1 MLLAEGFAIVDIT
14 EELWR
19 NIMDVVQFQE
29 KLREICDLG
38 KQNGNMLT
46 HEQIRELF
54 ASTDLETSQ
63 MVKVLQYLKL
73 QGISIEGEADT
84 ALEEETGAEAPEPQ
98 SNGTSVPLTAE
109 EEAYLKE
116 YLAEVSNG
124 KEISEEM
131 LHLLFENLSSGDA
144 LAEAALTSIY
154 LSVAANMAAD
164 MNCAEIY
171 LADLIQEANVVLLTA
186 LSDPETEHK
195 DDAWLRLQLRKG
207 IIAAIEDQTQQ
218 KFQDDCLVAK
228 VEKLESAVKDLT
240 DDDGENRFTIDEL
253 AVILDMNV
261 DEIRDILR
269 LTGDD
274 K

>member
-1 MLLAEGFAIVDIT
+1 MDI
-14 EELWR
+14 
-19 NIMDVVQFQE
+19 VQFQE
-29 KLREICDLG
+29 KLREICELG
-38 KQNGNMLT
+38 KQNDNLLT
-46 HEQIRELF
+46 HEQIREHF

-73 QGISIEGEADT
+73 QGISIEGEEQAQPGAGAT
-84 ALEEETGAEAPEPQ
+84 KEEYTSG
-98 SNGTSVPLTAE
+98 GTSTPLTAE
-109 EEAYLKE
+109 EETYLKE
-116 YLAEVSNG
+116 YLSEVSVG
-124 KEISEEM
+124 KELSEEM
-131 LHLLFENLSSGDA
+131 LHTLFENLSQGDA
-144 LAEAALTSIY
+144 LAEAALTSFY
-154 LSVAANMAAD
+154 LPVAANMAAD
-164 MNCAEIY
+164 MNCAEIH
-171 LADLIQEANVVLLTA
+171 LGDLIQEANVVLLTA

-218 KFQDDCLVAK
+218 KFQDDCLIAK
-228 VEKLESAVKDLT
+228 VEKLEAAVKELT

-261 DEIRDILR
+261 DEIRNILR

>member
-1 MLLAEGFAIVDIT
+1 
-14 EELWR
+14 
-19 NIMDVVQFQE
+19 MDVVQFQE

-38 KQNGNMLT
+38 KQSGNLLT
-46 HEQIRELF
+46 HEQIREHF
-54 ASTDLETSQ
+54 AGTKLETSQ

-73 QGISIEGEADT
+73 QGITIEGEESAPQGET
-84 ALEEETGAEAPEPQ
+84 EEAEAAEVQPNGTKTPLTPEEE
-98 SNGTSVPLTAE
+98 S
-109 EEAYLKE
+109 YLKE
-116 YLAEVSNG
+116 YLCEVSTG
-124 KEISEEM
+124 KEVSQEM
-131 LHLLFENLSSGDA
+131 VRTLFENLADGDA
-144 LAEAALTSIY
+144 LAEAALTSLY
-154 LSVAANMAAD
+154 LPVAANMAAD
-164 MNCAEIY
+164 MNCSEIH

-228 VEKLESAVKDLT
+228 VEKLESAVKDLA

-253 AVILDMNV
+253 AVILDMKV

>member
-1 MLLAEGFAIVDIT
+1 
-14 EELWR
+14 
-19 NIMDVVQFQE
+19 MDVIQFQE
-29 KLREICDLG
+29 KLRNICELG

-46 HEQIRELF
+46 HEQIREHF

-63 MVKVLQYLKL
+63 MLKVLQYLKL
-73 QGISIEGEADT
+73 QGIMIEGDT
-84 ALEEETGAEAPEPQ
+84 APVETEEVGETEPE
-98 SNGTSVPLTAE
+98 SKGTRTPLTSE

-116 YLAEVSNG
+116 VSP
-124 KEISEEM
+124 EM
-131 LHLLFENLSSGDA
+131 LHTLFENLADGDA
-144 LAEAALTSIY
+144 IAEAALTSIY
-154 LSVAANMAAD
+154 LPVAANMAAD
-164 MNCAEIY
+164 MNCTEIQ

-186 LSDPETEHK
+186 LSDPETERK

-207 IIAAIEDQTQQ
+207 IIAAIEEQTQQ
-218 KFQDDCLVAK
+218 KFQDDCLVTK

>member
-1 MLLAEGFAIVDIT
+1 
-14 EELWR
+14 
-19 NIMDVVQFQE
+19 MDVIQFQE
-29 KLREICDLG
+29 KLRNICELG

-46 HEQIRELF
+46 HEQIREHF

-63 MVKVLQYLKL
+63 MLKVLQYLKL
-73 QGISIEGEADT
+73 QGIMIEGDT
-84 ALEEETGAEAPEPQ
+84 VPVETEEVGETEPE
-98 SNGTSVPLTAE
+98 SKGTSTPLTSE
-109 EEAYLKE
+109 EEAYLKD

-124 KEISEEM
+124 KEVSPEM
-131 LHLLFENLSSGDA
+131 LHTLFENLADGDA
-144 LAEAALTSIY
+144 IAEAALTSIY
-154 LSVAANMAAD
+154 LPVAANMAAD
-164 MNCAEIY
+164 MNCTEIQ

-186 LSDPETEHK
+186 LSDPETERK

-207 IIAAIEDQTQQ
+207 IIAAIEEQTQK

-228 VEKLESAVKDLT
+228 VEKLENAVKELT

>member
-1 MLLAEGFAIVDIT
+1 
-14 EELWR
+14 
-19 NIMDVVQFQE
+19 MDVIQFEE
-29 KLREICDLG
+29 KLRNICELG

-46 HEQIRELF
+46 HEQIREHF

-63 MVKVLQYLKL
+63 MLKVLQYLKL
-73 QGISIEGEADT
+73 QGIMIEGDT
-84 ALEEETGAEAPEPQ
+84 APMETEEVGEMEPE
-98 SNGTSVPLTAE
+98 SKGTSTPLTSE
-109 EEAYLKE
+109 EEAYLKD

-124 KEISEEM
+124 KEVSPEM
-131 LHLLFENLSSGDA
+131 LHTLFENLADGDA
-144 LAEAALTSIY
+144 IAEAALTSIY
-154 LSVAANMAAD
+154 LPVAANMAAD
-164 MNCAEIY
+164 MNCTEIQ

-186 LSDPETEHK
+186 LSDPETERK

-207 IIAAIEDQTQQ
+207 IIAAIEEQTQQ
-218 KFQDDCLVAK
+218 KFQDDCLVTK

>member
-1 MLLAEGFAIVDIT
+1 
-14 EELWR
+14 
-19 NIMDVVQFQE
+19 MDVIQFQE
-29 KLREICDLG
+29 KLRNICELG

-46 HEQIRELF
+46 HEQIREHF

-63 MVKVLQYLKL
+63 MLKVLQYLKL
-73 QGISIEGEADT
+73 QGIMIEGDT
-84 ALEEETGAEAPEPQ
+84 APVETEEGGETEPE
-98 SNGTSVPLTAE
+98 SKGTSTPLTSE
-109 EEAYLKE
+109 EEAYLKD

-124 KEISEEM
+124 KEVSPEM
-131 LHLLFENLSSGDA
+131 LHTLFENLADGDA
-144 LAEAALTSIY
+144 IAEAALTSIY
-154 LSVAANMAAD
+154 LPVAANMAAD
-164 MNCAEIY
+164 MNCTEIQ

-186 LSDPETEHK
+186 LSDPETERK

-207 IIAAIEDQTQQ
+207 IIAAIEEQTQQ
-218 KFQDDCLVAK
+218 KFQDDCLVTK

>member
-1 MLLAEGFAIVDIT
+1 
-14 EELWR
+14 
-19 NIMDVVQFQE
+19 MDVVQFQE
-29 KLREICDLG
+29 KLRNICELG

-46 HEQIRELF
+46 HEQIREHF

-63 MVKVLQYLKL
+63 MLKVLQYLKL
-73 QGISIEGEADT
+73 HGIMIEGYT
-84 ALEEETGAEAPEPQ
+84 APVETEEVGETEPE
-98 SNGTSVPLTAE
+98 SKGTSTPLTSE
-109 EEAYLKE
+109 EEAYLKD

-124 KEISEEM
+124 KKVSQEM
-131 LHLLFENLSSGDA
+131 LHTLFENLADGDA
-144 LAEAALTSIY
+144 IAEAALTSIY
-154 LSVAANMAAD
+154 LPVAANMAAD
-164 MNCAEIY
+164 MNCTEIQ

-186 LSDPETEHK
+186 LSDPETERK

-207 IIAAIEDQTQQ
+207 IIAAIEEQTQK

-228 VEKLESAVKDLT
+228 VEKLESEVKDLT

>member
-1 MLLAEGFAIVDIT
+1 
-14 EELWR
+14 
-19 NIMDVVQFQE
+19 MDVVQFQE

-46 HEQIRELF
+46 HEQIREHF
-54 ASTDLETSQ
+54 ADTDLETSQ
-63 MVKVLQYLKL
+63 MIKVLQYLKL
-73 QGISIEGEADT
+73 QGIVIEGEDA
-84 ALEEETGAEAPEPQ
+84 AAQAEAEEEKEAEPQ
-98 SNGTSVPLTAE
+98 SNGTSTPLTPE
-109 EEAYLKE
+109 EEAYLKD

-124 KEISEEM
+124 KEVSQEM
-131 LHLLFENLSSGDA
+131 IHTLFENLADGDA
-144 LAEAALTSIY
+144 IAEAALTSIY
-154 LSVAANMAAD
+154 LPVAANMAAD
-164 MNCAEIY
+164 MNCAEIH

-186 LSDPETEHK
+186 LSDQETERK